1 MKESNEYYTDNDGPT
16 RFKVWCSCL
25 DSYHNESMDCSPIS
39 GHPAAKLRP
48 MTLDGDH
55 PSTINPQQIPP
66 MTEET
71 RMEPPDFRISP

>member
-1 MKESNEYYTDNDGPT
+1 MAQLAL
-16 RFKVWCSCL
+16 RFGVVAL
-25 DSYHNESMDCSPIS
+25 TLATTHQNESMYCSPIS

-55 PSTINPQQIPP
+55 PSTIHPQQIPP